1 MAPFTFIWLIQNKVI
16 VMPQK
21 QQNKKPQP
29 AKGPQAKKQD
39 NKKASSTAPKK
50 K

>member
-1 MAPFTFIWLIQNKVI
+1 
-16 VMPQK
+16 MPQQ

-29 AKGPQAKKQD
+29 AKAQAKKQD
-39 NKKASSTAPKK
+39 NKKASPTAPKK

>member
-1 MAPFTFIWLIQNKVI
+1 
-16 VMPQK
+16 MPPEK
-21 QQNKKPQP
+21 QSKKPQP

-39 NKKASSTAPKK
+39 TKKAPKAAPKK

>member
-1 MAPFTFIWLIQNKVI
+1 MSQE
-16 VMPQK
+16 K
-21 QQNKKPQP
+21 QSKKPEP

-39 NKKASSTAPKK
+39 TKKTPTAPKK

>member
-1 MAPFTFIWLIQNKVI
+1 
-16 VMPQK
+16 MPDK

-39 NKKASSTAPKK
+39 NKKASPTVSKK

>member
-1 MAPFTFIWLIQNKVI
+1 
-16 VMPQK
+16 MPEK
-21 QQNKKPQP
+21 QQSKKPQP

-39 NKKASSTAPKK
+39 NKKASLTAPKK

>member
-1 MAPFTFIWLIQNKVI
+1 
-16 VMPQK
+16 MPQEQK
-21 QQNKKPQP
+21 NKKPQP

-39 NKKASSTAPKK
+39 NKKASPTAPKK